1 MLSVVNRVL
10 LGVVGLVL
18 AGVGAVVLAGWP
30 PFGGRGDVLLS
41 RADRTRW
48 RDAGWW
54 WPTVIAALA
63 VLFVLALCWFLAQLR
78 RRRLQEVLV
87 ETGDGE
93 GALLR
98 GRALEAVLLADAES
112 LDGVERAH
120 VLLRGRRTTPEA
132 RMGLVLEPRAE
143 PTLTLDA
150 LRAEALERAR
160 SSAGLEQLPAEV
172 RLRVARHGA
181 ERAR

>member
-54 WPTVIAALA
+54 W
-63 VLFVLALCWFLAQLR
+63 
-78 RRRLQEVLV
+78 
-87 ETGDGE
+87 
-93 GALLR
+93 
-98 GRALEAVLLADAES
+98 
-112 LDGVERAH
+112 
-120 VLLRGRRTTPEA
+120 
-132 RMGLVLEPRAE
+132 
-143 PTLTLDA
+143 
-150 LRAEALERAR
+150 
-160 SSAGLEQLPAEV
+160 
-172 RLRVARHGA
+172 
-181 ERAR
+181 

>member
-10 LGVVGLVL
+10 LGLVGLVL
-18 AGVGAVVLAGWP
+18 AAAGAVVLAGWP
-30 PFGGRGDVLLS
+30 PFDGRADVLLS
-41 RADRTRW
+41 RADRMRW

-54 WPTVIAALA
+54 WPVVIGGLA
-63 VLFVLALCWFLAQLR
+63 VLFVLSLCWFLVQLR

-98 GRALEAVLLADAES
+98 GRALEAALLSDAES

-132 RMGLVLEPRAE
+132 RMGLALDARAD
-143 PTLTLDA
+143 PLSTLDA
-150 LRAEALERAR
+150 VRADALERAR
-160 SSAGLEQLPAEV
+160 TSAGLDRLPAEV